1 MPGSITGISKT
12 SLWKSWKA
20 IRKELKHSSVRDVVD
35 FLEYDVEPDVWIK
48 RLLLHISKG
57 VYEPT
62 APQRFTLGKSSGL
75 SRRMTF
81 PSIPDLVLYRT
92 IVDSLYL
99 KARHD
104 QHDHVFFLRDQ
115 VHSATVMGQKAAG
128 ALMNQ
133 ASADYRLRSVSSFLN
148 WLRYDQYR
156 KYLLFKRVYPYFLV
170 TDVANFFDSVLH
182 VHVAEILRRFA
193 APPRLIGL
201 LFFLLERL
209 ALREDY
215 THSAGIGLPVDE
227 FDCSR
232 TLAHLVLFPHDDAL
246 TKSVG
251 EDAYVRWMD
260 DQNIGVPSRSQ
271 GLKVLAAI
279 GNSLACLHLTP
290 NAKKTKVMSLKEVHR
305 HFHLDLNRSL
315 DEVEALLK
323 KKRIPRR
330 RVALEVKK
338 IWRRAKKHEE
348 VGEWGKVQARI
359 YRLAGIGRTPILRFR
374 ALQDSLRDPAHA
386 DRFADYMRC
395 SGSASD
401 YVVYAEQL
409 LSHREQVYPDV
420 AVAIFESFLRAEC
433 TPKVGSRVRALAR
446 NELAR
451 AAADPSRTQCAVVS
465 ALLLLRFGDRRSL
478 PVLRRCFEIP
488 EVDRLRTPVV
498 RAAGIIYASYGIDEF
513 RSVRKAAARL
523 LRNHLAEMVRF
534 IERVRAYKE
543 VPGRFKSRLDPA
555 FDAVKARKFVDMR
568 SLLSI
573 RLLALS
579 ANAQVRV
586 WVSTWKKNV
595 LKSPVSAYDKKLVRR
610 LLSGF

>member
-1 MPGSITGISKT
+1 MPGSVAAITKT

-35 FLEYDVEPDVWIK
+35 FLEYDVDPDVWIN
-48 RLLLHISKG
+48 RLLFHISKG
-57 VYEPT
+57 MYEPT
-62 APQRFTLGKSSGL
+62 APQRFTLGKSTGL

-92 IVDSLYL
+92 IVDFLYI
-99 KARHD
+99 KARRD

-115 VHSATVMGQKAAG
+115 VHSAKTGAQKSAGTLMGQVA
-128 ALMNQ
+128 
-133 ASADYRLRSVSSFLN
+133 ADYRLRNVSSFLN

-156 KYLLFKRVYPYFLV
+156 KYLLFKKIYPYFVV
-170 TDVANFFDSVLH
+170 TDIANFFDSVLH
-182 VHVAEILRRFA
+182 THVGEVLRRFA

-215 THSAGIGLPVDE
+215 THSAGMGLPVDE

-246 TKSVG
+246 TKLVG

-260 DQNIGVPSRSQ
+260 DQNIGAPSRSRA
-271 GLKVLAAI
+271 LKVLVAI
-279 GNSLACLHLTP
+279 GDSLACLHLTA
-290 NAKKTKVMSLKEVHR
+290 NAKKTKVLSLKEARR

-315 DEVEALLK
+315 DDVGALLG

-338 IWRRAKKHEE
+338 IWRRAKKHEG
-348 VGEWGKVQARI
+348 VGEWGKVLARI
-359 YRLAGIGRTPILRFR
+359 YRFAGIGRTPILRSR

-386 DRFADYMRC
+386 ERFADYMRC
-395 SGSASD
+395 SGSPSD
-401 YVVYAEQL
+401 YLVYAQKL
-409 LSHREQVYPDV
+409 LSHGEQVYPDV
-420 AVAIFESFLRAEC
+420 AVAIFESFLRVEAS
-433 TPKVGSRVRALAR
+433 PRVASSIRALAR
-446 NELAR
+446 DELRR
-451 AAADPSRTQCAVVS
+451 AAADSSRAQCAVVS

-488 EVDRLRTPVV
+488 QVDKLWTAVV
-498 RAAGIIYASYGIDEF
+498 RAAGIVYASYGIDEF
-513 RSVRKAAARL
+513 RSLRKAAARL
-523 LRNHLAEMVRF
+523 LRNHLAEMVRL
-534 IERVRAYKE
+534 IERVRGYKQ
-543 VPGRFKSRLDPA
+543 VPGRFKSHLDLG

-579 ANAQVRV
+579 ANAQVRA
-586 WVSTWKKNV
+586 WVSTWKRNV
-595 LKSPVSAYDKKLVRR
+595 LKSSLSGYDKKLVRR
-610 LLSGF
+610 LLPGF